1 MSCDNTCHGGAPY
14 SCLIVDPPWKP
25 GDSLPG
31 KKRGAAKN
39 YACLTTAE
47 IMRFPLPKLSDD
59 AILFLWRLS
68 SMPQDA
74 LDVVRAWG
82 FIPKSEMVWEK
93 LTKTGKPWFGM
104 GRFVRASHETCIV
117 ATRGRF
123 KVASKSVRSRFSARV
138 PVGKDGKY
146 LHSAKPEEFFA
157 LVEQLVG
164 DGQKIEMFA
173 RKRRPGW
180 CARGNELPASECK
193 K

>member
-1 MSCDNTCHGGAPY
+1 MSCDDSCHGGAPY
-14 SCLIVDPPWKP
+14 DCIVCDPPWKP

-31 KKRGAAKN
+31 KKRGATKN
-39 YACLTTAE
+39 YATLTTAE
-47 IMRFPLPKLSDD
+47 IMRFPLPKLADN

-74 LDVVRAWG
+74 LDVVKAWG
-82 FIPKSEMVWEK
+82 FVPKSEIVWEK

-123 KVASKSVRSRFSARV
+123 KVASKSVRSRFSANV
-138 PVGKDGKY
+138 PVGADGKY
-146 LHSAKPEEFFA
+146 LHSGKPDEFFA
-157 LVEQLVG
+157 LVEQLVT
-164 DGQKIEMFA
+164 GQKVEMFA